1 MEIEFDPGKD
11 RLNIQ
16 KHGIS
21 LAEVVEFDW
30 DTAQIEEDLR
40 FLYAEKRFEATGWLG
55 ERLHVVVYC
64 KRSIKR
70 RIISLRKAN
79 DREFD
84 KYVDQT

>member
-30 DTAQIEEDLR
+30 DSAQIEEDLR
-40 FLYAEKRFEATGWLG
+40 FLYAEKRIEATGWLG
-55 ERLHVVVYC
+55 NRLHVVIYC
-64 KRSIKR
+64 IRGTATR
-70 RIISLRKAN
+70 VISFRKAN

-84 KYVDQT
+84 EYVGNT